1 MTRTFTQAQKR
12 GTSLLLY
19 SATVLLKFAKIS
31 NLEKT
36 KSQKLKKYEKGK
48 LDVKLGKM
56 ICTQAIGDFIQKKS
70 NRPGEVP
77 KIIFFHFWTKINFR
91 AFLGVNHYILCYKI
105 YCVI

>member
-56 ICTQAIGDFIQKKS
+56 ICTFTQAIGDFIQKKFQS
-70 NRPGEVP
+70 SWGGAQNY
-77 KIIFFHFWTKINFR
+77 FFPFLDENKFKGFFR
-91 AFLGVNHYILCYKI
+91 R
-105 YCVI
+105 